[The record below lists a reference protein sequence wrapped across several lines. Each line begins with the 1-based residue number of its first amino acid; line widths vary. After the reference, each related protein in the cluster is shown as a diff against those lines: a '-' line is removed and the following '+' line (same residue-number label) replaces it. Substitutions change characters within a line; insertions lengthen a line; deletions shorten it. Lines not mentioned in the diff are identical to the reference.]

1 MSAGALV
8 TTSASARRSHA
19 RIVASWLTYRVVVVP
34 VPGTRSPHPNPC
46 ALGWIIRPRPSRS
59 AVEPLLGMPRCWTV
73 DLVVAAPEHA
83 AFVLPLPML
92 LNDPRIRVEV
102 VTNNRPAYTCLIE
115 ARPDGVLEARVARR
129 ECVSHAR
136 RLLERAKVSGKHG
149 GAEAES
155 GRNYRYCP
163 GSRRSSPPSDGP
175 EGRPRRRISSNWARA
190 CACCAQS
197 AAWMPWNNPSSHP
210 TS

>member
-46 ALGWIIRPRPSRS
+46 AFGWVIGPRPSCS
-59 AVEPLLGMPRCWTV
+59 AVEPLPGVPRRGAV
-73 DLVVAAPEHA
+73 NLVNLMVAATKHA
-83 AFVLPLPML
+83 AFVLLLPML

-102 VTNNRPAYTCLIE
+102 VGDNRPADSCLIE
-115 ARPDGVLEARVARR
+115 ARPDGVLETRVARR

-136 RLLERAKVSGKHG
+136 SMRT
-149 GAEAES
+149 
-155 GRNYRYCP
+155 
-163 GSRRSSPPSDGP
+163 SS
-175 EGRPRRRISSNWARA
+175 
-190 CACCAQS
+190 
-197 AAWMPWNNPSSHP
+197 
-210 TS
+210 

>member
-59 AVEPLLGMPRCWTV
+59 AVEPLLGMPSCWTV

-92 LNDPRIRVEV
+92 LNDPRRV
-102 VTNNRPAYTCLIE
+102 
-115 ARPDGVLEARVARR
+115 
-129 ECVSHAR
+129 
-136 RLLERAKVSGKHG
+136 GKKC
-149 GAEAES
+149 
-155 GRNYRYCP
+155 RCR
-163 GSRRSSPPSDGP
+163 
-175 EGRPRRRISSNWARA
+175 
-190 CACCAQS
+190 QL
-197 AAWMPWNNPSSHP
+197 P
-210 TS
+210 THSL